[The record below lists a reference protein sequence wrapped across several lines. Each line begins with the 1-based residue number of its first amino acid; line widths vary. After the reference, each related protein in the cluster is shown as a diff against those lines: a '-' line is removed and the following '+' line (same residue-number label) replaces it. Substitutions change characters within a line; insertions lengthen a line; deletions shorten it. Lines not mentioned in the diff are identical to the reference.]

1 MDLGF
6 LHVRKLLVP
15 LENDSAGERGRKYRR
30 IAERVQQMLDR
41 ADVVVV
47 PVRDHDAA
55 HVFAA
60 GLEIFNVGDEIINPG
75 HVFIRPLEPHVYDD
89 DIVFIFVYV
98 AGAGYFSASAERD
111 KAKTPFFVG
120 GDFLLD
126 VRQCGHT
133 SVPHGRRT
141 CAAVAI
147 VSRAGSAPCVWGD
160 ARAASWR
167 TVWMGLLNII
177 NNVTNYLAWYEYMM
191 IYRYGSV

>member
-15 LENDSAGERGRKYRR
+15 LENDSASERCRKYRR
-30 IAERVQQMLDR
+30 IAKCIQQMRDR
-41 ADVVVV
+41 ADMVVV
-47 PVRDHDAA
+47 PVGDHDAA
-55 HVFAA
+55 DVFPAW
-60 GLEIFNVGDEIINPG
+60 LEIFNIGDEIINPG

-98 AGAGYFSASAERD
+98 AGSGYFSASAERN

-126 VRQCGHT
+126 VRQCRHT

-141 CAAVAI
+141 CAAAAI
-147 VSRAGSAPCVWGD
+147 VSRAGSAPCVW
-160 ARAASWR
+160 AAMR
-167 TVWMGLLNII
+167 
-177 NNVTNYLAWYEYMM
+177 
-191 IYRYGSV
+191 